1 MNPRRSAIWRLAAVL
16 PVLVLAGT
24 GRLPAQQ
31 AVQPPAPPT
40 PTQGTPAPQEP
51 AEPSPPQPTFK
62 AGVNLVRVDVT
73 VRGARD
79 LPVDDLQAAD
89 FEVEEDGIKQTVE
102 TAQFVRLTG
111 ERTSDL
117 NDPPQIRSQAHA
129 AMEAA
134 REDVR
139 LFAIFLDDYHIDK
152 EPTITL
158 TLRKHLEEF
167 VNALGPN
174 DLVAMMEPLT
184 PLTAL
189 TFTRDRNALLAWVKQ
204 FEGRRGQVFPVKSP
218 VEEEQLRRNDL
229 RIVRAEVTYNALEAI
244 VTRLGGLKEGR
255 KSVLFVSQGP
265 PSWDNMNRVQPL
277 LQAVM
282 TAANRGSV
290 MVHALDPRALGAPNG
305 GDDNTLRILAGETGG
320 RAIVNTND
328 PTNQLAGVI
337 EDQSAYYLLGYAPQ
351 RTLNDGK
358 FHKISVRAKRGGL
371 RVTARKG
378 YWAAAEEEMTAA
390 SRAAKVPEM
399 PGLARALD
407 ALASGN
413 TPSALDVWTGASRA
427 ADGRTRLTVTWQ
439 PGRLALQGEAQKAA
453 SMTVE
458 PLSAADGTTA
468 LAEPRDISDTRAAT
482 FDLPPGPIKLRL
494 TAVDDG
500 GDTLDRWT
508 QALTVP
514 AFADDGLALAT
525 LRFLRA
531 QSPGQM
537 RMIEA
542 TPNPTPAATRL
553 FRRTE
558 RVLVDIPYYA
568 HGDRPVISA
577 ELLGKDGRKLA
588 ALTVPAADGE
598 RARLQLPVGSL
609 APGTYVLKV
618 VAIAGDARAEQLA
631 AFTVAQ

>member
-1 MNPRRSAIWRLAAVL
+1 MTHRRSAPRRLAAAL
-16 PVLVLAGT
+16 TVLVLAGT
-24 GRLPAQQ
+24 DGLPAQQ
-31 AVQPPAPPT
+31 
-40 PTQGTPAPQEP
+40 PAPQ
-51 AEPSPPQPTFK
+51 PSPSPAAGPPTAPEAPADQPIPQPTFR
-62 AGVNLVRVDVT
+62 AGVDLVRVDVT

-89 FEVEEDGIKQTVE
+89 FEIEEDGVKHAVE

-111 ERTSDL
+111 ARTSDL

-158 TLRKHLEEF
+158 TLRKNLEEF
-167 VNALGPN
+167 VAALGPN

-184 PLTAL
+184 PLTSL

-218 VEEEQLRRNDL
+218 AEEEQLRRSDL
-229 RIVRAEVTYNALEAI
+229 RLVRAEVTYNALEAI

-265 PSWDNMNRVQPL
+265 PSWDSMNRVQPL
-277 LQAVM
+277 LQAVL

-290 MVHALDPRALGAPNG
+290 MVHALDPRSLGAPNG
-305 GDDNTLRILAGETGG
+305 GDENTLRILAGETGG

-328 PTNQLAGVI
+328 PTEQLDGVI
-337 EDQSAYYLLGYAPQ
+337 EDQSAYYLLGYTPQ
-351 RTLNDGK
+351 RTRNDGK
-358 FHKISVRAKRGGL
+358 FHKIAVRAKRGGL

-390 SRAAKVPEM
+390 SRAAATPSM
-399 PGLARALD
+399 PGLGKALD
-407 ALASGN
+407 SLASGN
-413 TPSALDVWTGASRA
+413 TPSALEVWTGASRA
-427 ADGRTRLTVTWQ
+427 GDGHTRLTVTWE
-439 PGRLALQGEAQKAA
+439 PGRLALQGESPRAAQL
-453 SMTVE
+453 TVE

-468 LAEPRDISDTRAAT
+468 LAEPREIGEAHAAT

-494 TAVDDG
+494 TALDG
-500 GDTLDRWT
+500 GGGTIDRWT
-508 QALTVP
+508 RALIVP
-514 AFADDGLALAT
+514 AFSGDGVALAT

-531 QSPGQM
+531 RSPAQL
-537 RMIEA
+537 RVLEA
-542 TPNPTPAATRL
+542 TPDPAPAATRS

-568 HGDRPVISA
+568 SGETPAISA
-577 ELLGKDGRKLA
+577 ELLGKDGRTLTT
-588 ALTVPAADGE
+588 LTVPAPAGG
-598 RARLQLPVGSL
+598 RARLPLPVGSL

-618 VAIAGDARAEQLA
+618 IANAGGAQAEQLA
-631 AFTVAQ
+631 AFSVAQ